1 MLIKREI
8 QEKIE
13 KNLWKKKIVII
24 YGARQVGKTTLV
36 NQILKKYSENSGY
49 YNCEESDV
57 TEGLSAGTST
67 ALKNFFGKK
76 KLVILDEAQKIKDVG
91 IKLKLLIDNFPEMQI
106 IATGSSSFEL
116 ANIINEPLTGRFY
129 PYQLYPFSLFELK
142 QIYSKTEVNRLL
154 ERFLRLGLYPEIIKL
169 GEQEAQKQISLI
181 ANNYLFKD
189 IFTFQEVRNPEV
201 LTKLVQMLALQL
213 GNEVSLDELS
223 NNLGVSIETVERY
236 IILLE
241 RAFVIFRL
249 PAFSR
254 NLRTEIKKS
263 RKIYFYDCGIR
274 NALIRNFN
282 SLNLRSDVGALWE
295 NFCITERMKANQRK
309 DLSPNQYFWR
319 TYNQKEIDYLE
330 ERDGKLSAFEF
341 KWNKKKIKVPR
352 EFLDTYENSEFE
364 VVSKENYLRFLD

>member
-13 KNLWKKKIVII
+13 KDLWKEKIVII

-36 NQILKKYSENSGY
+36 NQILKRYSEKAGY

-57 TEGLSAGTST
+57 AEGLSVGTST
-67 ALKNFFGKK
+67 ALKNFFGEK
-76 KLVILDEAQKIKDVG
+76 KLIILDKAQKIKDIG
-91 IKLKLLIDNFPEMQI
+91 IKLKLLVDNYPEMQI

-116 ANIINEPLTGRFY
+116 ANIVNEPLTGRFY
-129 PYQLYPFSLFELK
+129 SYQLYPFSIFELK
-142 QIYSKTEVNRLL
+142 QIYSEIEVNRLL
-154 ERFLRLGLYPEIIKL
+154 ERFLRLGLYPEITKL

-201 LTKLVQMLALQL
+201 LTKLSQMLALQL
-213 GNEVSLDELS
+213 GNEVSLEELA
-223 NNLGVSIETVERY
+223 NTLGVSIETIERY

-282 SLNLRSDVGALWE
+282 SLDLRNDIGALWE
-295 NFCITERMKANQRK
+295 NFCITEKMKANQRK
-309 DLSPNQYFWR
+309 DLLSNYYFWR
-319 TYNQKEIDYLE
+319 TYDQKEIDYIE
-330 ERDGKLSAFEF
+330 ERNGKLSAFEF
-341 KWNKKKIKVPR
+341 KWKKDKQKPPQ
-352 EFLDTYENSEFE
+352 EFLDTYENSEFKI
-364 VVSKENYLRFLD
+364 VNKDNYWSFVS

>member
-13 KNLWKKKIVII
+13 KDLWKQKVII
-24 YGARQVGKTTLV
+24 VYGARQVGKTTLV
-36 NQILKKYSENSGY
+36 NQIFKKYSEKAEY

-57 TEGLSAGTST
+57 IEGLSAGTST
-67 ALKNFFGKK
+67 ALKNFFGEK
-76 KLVILDEAQKIKDVG
+76 KLIILDEAQKIRDIG
-91 IKLKLLIDNFPEMQI
+91 IKLKLLIDNYPEMQI

-116 ANIINEPLTGRFY
+116 SNIINEPLTGRFY
-129 PYQLYPFSLFELK
+129 SYQLYPFSFFELK
-142 QIYSKTEVNRLL
+142 QIYSETEVNRLL
-154 ERFLRLGLYPEIIKL
+154 ERFLRIGLYPEITKL
-169 GEQEAQKQISLI
+169 GEQEAQKQVSLI

-223 NNLGVSIETVERY
+223 NSLGVSIETVERY

-282 SLNLRSDVGALWE
+282 SLDLRSDVGALWE
-295 NFCITERMKANQRK
+295 NFCITERIKANQRK

-319 TYNQKEIDYLE
+319 TYSQKEIDYIE
-330 ERDGKLSAFEF
+330 EQGGKLSAFEF
-341 KWNKKKIKVPR
+341 KWNKKRTKIPQ
-352 EFLDTYENSEFE
+352 EFLDTYKNADFKIIN
-364 VVSKENYLRFLD
+364 KENYLKFLN

>member
-1 MLIKREI
+1 MLIKRNI

-13 KNLWKKKIVII
+13 NDLWKKKIVII
-24 YGARQVGKTTLV
+24 YGTRQIGKTTLV

-57 TEGLSAGTST
+57 IEGLSAGTST
-67 ALKNFFGKK
+67 ALKNFFGEK
-76 KLVILDEAQKIKDVG
+76 KLIILDEAQKIRDIG
-91 IKLKLLIDNFPEMQI
+91 IKLKLLIDNYPEMQI

-129 PYQLYPFSLFELK
+129 SYQLYPFSLFELK
-142 QIYSKTEVNRLL
+142 QIYSEVETNRLL
-154 ERFLRLGLYPEIIKL
+154 ERFLRIGLYPEIIKM

-201 LTKLVQMLALQL
+201 LTKLIQMLALQL
-213 GNEVSLDELS
+213 GNEVSFDELS
-223 NNLGVSIETVERY
+223 NGLGVSIETVERY
-236 IILLE
+236 IVLLE

-295 NFCITERMKANQRK
+295 NFCIIERMKANQRK

-319 TYNQKEIDYLE
+319 TYSQKEIDYLE
-330 ERDGKLSAFEF
+330 EQDGRLSAFEF
-341 KWNKKKIKVPR
+341 KWSKKKTKIPQ
-352 EFLDTYENSEFE
+352 EFLDTYKNSKFE

>member
-13 KNLWKKKIVII
+13 KDLWKEKIVIV

-36 NQILKKYSENSGY
+36 NQILKKYPEESGY
-49 YNCEESDV
+49 YNCEEGDV
-57 TEGLSAGTST
+57 AEGLSVETST

-76 KLVILDEAQKIKDVG
+76 KLVILDEAQKIKNIG
-91 IKLKLLIDNFPEMQI
+91 IKLKLLIDNYPEMQI

-116 ANIINEPLTGRFY
+116 ANIVNEPLTGRFY
-129 PYQLYPFSLFELK
+129 SYQLYPFSLFELK
-142 QIYSKTEVNRLL
+142 QIYSEMEIKRLL
-154 ERFLRLGLYPEIIKL
+154 ERFLRLGLYPEITKL

-181 ANNYLFKD
+181 ANSYLFKD

-201 LTKLVQMLALQL
+201 LTKLTQMLALQL
-213 GNEVSLDELS
+213 GNEVSLEELANS
-223 NNLGVSIETVERY
+223 LGVSIETVERY

-282 SLNLRSDVGALWE
+282 SLELRSDVGALWE
-295 NFCITERMKANQRK
+295 NFCIAERIKSNQRK

-319 TYNQKEIDYLE
+319 TYSQKEIDYLE
-330 ERDGKLSAFEF
+330 DQDGRLSAFEF
-341 KWNKKKIKVPR
+341 KWNKKKTKVPK
-352 EFLDTYENSEFE
+352 EFLDAYKNYEFE
-364 VVSKENYLRFLD
+364 IVSRENYLEFLS

>member
-8 QEKIE
+8 QGKIE
-13 KNLWKKKIVII
+13 KDLWKGKIVII

-36 NQILKKYSENSGY
+36 NQILKKYSEKAGY

-57 TEGLSAGTST
+57 AEGLSAGTST
-67 ALKNFFGKK
+67 ALKNFFGEK
-76 KLVILDEAQKIKDVG
+76 KLIILDEAQKIRDIGV
-91 IKLKLLIDNFPEMQI
+91 KLKLLVDNYSEMQI

-142 QIYSKTEVNRLL
+142 QIYSEIEINRLL
-154 ERFLRLGLYPEIIKL
+154 ERFLRIGLYPEITKL

-181 ANNYLFKD
+181 ASNYLFKD

-201 LTKLVQMLALQL
+201 LTKLAQMLALQL
-213 GNEVSLDELS
+213 GNEVSLEELS

-241 RAFVIFRL
+241 KAFVIFRL

-282 SLNLRSDVGALWE
+282 SLDLRSDVGALWE

-319 TYNQKEIDYLE
+319 TYGQKEIDYIE
-330 ERDGKLSAFEF
+330 ERDSKLSAFEF
-341 KWNKKKIKVPR
+341 KWNKKKTKIPK
-352 EFLDTYENSEFE
+352 EFLDAYKNAEFE
-364 VVSKENYLRFLD
+364 IINRENYLKFLN

>member
-1 MLIKREI
+1 MLINRDI
-8 QEKIE
+8 QEKVE
-13 KNLWKKKIVII
+13 KDLWKRKIIII

-36 NQILKKYSENSGY
+36 NQILEKYSEKAEY

-57 TEGLSAGTST
+57 AEGLSAGTST
-67 ALKNFFGKK
+67 ALKNFFGEK
-76 KLVILDEAQKIKDVG
+76 KLIILDEAQKIRNIGV
-91 IKLKLLIDNFPEMQI
+91 KLKLLIDNYPEMQI
-106 IATGSSSFEL
+106 IVTGSSSFEL

-129 PYQLYPFSLFELK
+129 PCQLHPFSIFELK
-142 QIYSKTEVNRLL
+142 QIYSEMEIDRLL
-154 ERFLRLGLYPEIIKL
+154 ERFLRVGLYPEITKM

-181 ANNYLFKD
+181 ASNYLFKD

-201 LTKLVQMLALQL
+201 LTKLTQMLALQL
-213 GNEVSLDELS
+213 GNEVSLDELANS
-223 NNLGVSIETVERY
+223 LGISIETVGRY
-236 IILLE
+236 LILLE

-282 SLNLRSDVGALWE
+282 SFDLRSDLGAIWE
-295 NFCITERMKANQRK
+295 NFCIAERIKANQRK

-319 TYNQKEIDYLE
+319 TYSQKEIDYLE
-330 ERDGKLSAFEF
+330 DRDGRLYAFEF
-341 KWNKKKIKVPR
+341 KWSEKKTKIPK
-352 EFLDTYENSEFE
+352 EFLDTYKNAELKTISRGNYWEFL
-364 VVSKENYLRFLD
+364 S

>member
-13 KNLWKKKIVII
+13 KDLWKEKIVIV

-36 NQILKKYSENSGY
+36 NQILKKYPEESGY
-49 YNCEESDV
+49 YNSEEGDV
-57 TEGLSAGTST
+57 AEGLSVETST

-76 KLVILDEAQKIKDVG
+76 KLVILDEAQKIKNIGV
-91 IKLKLLIDNFPEMQI
+91 KLKLLIDNYPEMQI

-116 ANIINEPLTGRFY
+116 ANIVNEPLTGRFY
-129 PYQLYPFSLFELK
+129 SYQLYPFSLFELK
-142 QIYSKTEVNRLL
+142 QIYSEMEIKRLL
-154 ERFLRLGLYPEIIKL
+154 ERFLRLGLYPEITKL

-181 ANNYLFKD
+181 ANSYLFKD

-201 LTKLVQMLALQL
+201 LTKLTQMLALQL
-213 GNEVSLDELS
+213 GNEVSLEELANS
-223 NNLGVSIETVERY
+223 LGVSIETVERY

-295 NFCITERMKANQRK
+295 NFCIVERIKSNQRK
-309 DLSPNQYFWR
+309 DLLPNQYFWR
-319 TYNQKEIDYLE
+319 TYSQKEIDYLE
-330 ERDGKLSAFEF
+330 DQDGRLSAFEF
-341 KWNKKKIKVPR
+341 KWNKKKTKVPK
-352 EFLDTYENSEFE
+352 EFLDAYKNSEFE
-364 VVSKENYLRFLD
+364 IVSRENYLEFLS

>member
-13 KNLWKKKIVII
+13 KDLWKEKAIII

-36 NQILKKYSENSGY
+36 NQILKKYPEESGY
-49 YNCEESDV
+49 YNCEEGDV
-57 TEGLSAGTST
+57 AEGLSVETST

-76 KLVILDEAQKIKDVG
+76 KLVILDEAQKIKNIG
-91 IKLKLLIDNFPEMQI
+91 IKLKLLIDNYPEMQI

-116 ANIINEPLTGRFY
+116 ANIISEPLTGRFY
-129 PYQLYPFSLFELK
+129 SYQLHPFSLFELK
-142 QIYSKTEVNRLL
+142 QIYSEMEIKRLL
-154 ERFLRLGLYPEIIKL
+154 ERFLRLGLYPEITKL

-181 ANNYLFKD
+181 ANSYLFKD
-189 IFTFQEVRNPEV
+189 IFTFQEVRNPEA
-201 LTKLVQMLALQL
+201 LTKLSQMLALQL
-213 GNEVSLDELS
+213 GNEVSLEELANS
-223 NNLGVSIETVERY
+223 LGVSIETVERY

-295 NFCITERMKANQRK
+295 NFCIVERIKSNQRK
-309 DLSPNQYFWR
+309 DLLPNQYFWR
-319 TYNQKEIDYLE
+319 TYSQKEIDYLE
-330 ERDGKLSAFEF
+330 DQDGRLSAFEF
-341 KWNKKKIKVPR
+341 KWNKKKTKVPK
-352 EFLDTYENSEFE
+352 EFLDAYKNSEFE
-364 VVSKENYLRFLD
+364 IVSRENYLEFLS

>member
-1 MLIKREI
+1 MLIKRDI
-8 QEKIE
+8 QGKIE
-13 KNLWKKKIVII
+13 KDLWKGKIVII

-36 NQILKKYSENSGY
+36 NQILEKYSEESEY

-57 TEGLSAGTST
+57 AEGLSAGTST
-67 ALKNFFGKK
+67 ALKNFFGEK
-76 KLVILDEAQKIKDVG
+76 KLIILDEAQKIKDIG
-91 IKLKLLIDNFPEMQI
+91 LKLKLLVDNFPKMQI

-129 PYQLYPFSLFELK
+129 SYQLHPFSVFELK
-142 QIYSKTEVNRLL
+142 QIYSEMEVKRLL
-154 ERFLRLGLYPEIIKL
+154 ERFLRIGLYPEVTKL

-181 ANNYLFKD
+181 TNNYLFKD
-189 IFTFQEVRNPEV
+189 IFTFREVRNPEV

-223 NNLGVSIETVERY
+223 NSLGVSIETIERY

-282 SLNLRSDVGALWE
+282 SLDLRSDVGALWE

-319 TYNQKEIDYLE
+319 TYSQKEINYLE
-330 ERDGKLSAFEF
+330 DQDGKLSAFEF
-341 KWNKKKIKVPR
+341 KWNKKKTKVPQ
-352 EFLDTYENSEFE
+352 EFLDAYENAEFE
-364 VVSKENYLRFLD
+364 VISKENYLEFLK

>member
-13 KNLWKKKIVII
+13 KDLWKEKAIII

-36 NQILKKYSENSGY
+36 NQILKKYPEKSEY
-49 YNCEESDV
+49 YNCEEDDIA
-57 TEGLSAGTST
+57 EGLSVGTST

-76 KLVILDEAQKIKDVG
+76 KLVILDEAQKIKNIGV
-91 IKLKLLIDNFPEMQI
+91 KLKLLIDNYPEMQI

-116 ANIINEPLTGRFY
+116 ANIVNEPLTGRFY
-129 PYQLYPFSLFELK
+129 SYQLYPFSLFELK
-142 QIYSKTEVNRLL
+142 QIYSEMEIKRLL
-154 ERFLRLGLYPEIIKL
+154 ERFLRLGLYPEITKL

-181 ANNYLFKD
+181 ANSYLFKD

-201 LTKLVQMLALQL
+201 LTKLTQMLALQL
-213 GNEVSLDELS
+213 GNEVSLEELANS
-223 NNLGVSIETVERY
+223 LGVSIETVERY

-295 NFCITERMKANQRK
+295 NFCIVERIKSNQRK
-309 DLSPNQYFWR
+309 DLLPNQYFWR
-319 TYNQKEIDYLE
+319 TYSQKEIDYLE
-330 ERDGKLSAFEF
+330 DQDGRLSAFEF
-341 KWNKKKIKVPR
+341 KWNKKKTKVPK
-352 EFLDTYENSEFE
+352 EFLDAYKNSEFE
-364 VVSKENYLRFLD
+364 IVSRENYLEFLS

>member
-8 QEKIE
+8 QGKIE
-13 KNLWKKKIVII
+13 KDLWKGKIVII

-36 NQILKKYSENSGY
+36 NQILKKYSEKAEY

-57 TEGLSAGTST
+57 AEGLSAGTST
-67 ALKNFFGKK
+67 ALKNFFGEK
-76 KLVILDEAQKIKDVG
+76 KLIILDEAQKIRDIGV
-91 IKLKLLIDNFPEMQI
+91 KLKLLVDNYSEMQI

-142 QIYSKTEVNRLL
+142 QIYSEIEINRLL
-154 ERFLRLGLYPEIIKL
+154 ERFLRIGLYPEITKL

-181 ANNYLFKD
+181 ASNYLFKD

-201 LTKLVQMLALQL
+201 LTKLAQMLALQL
-213 GNEVSLDELS
+213 GNEVSLEELS

-241 RAFVIFRL
+241 KAFVIFRL

-282 SLNLRSDVGALWE
+282 SLDLRSDVGALWE

-319 TYNQKEIDYLE
+319 TYGQKEIDYIE
-330 ERDGKLSAFEF
+330 ERDSKLSAFEF
-341 KWNKKKIKVPR
+341 KWNKKKTKIPK
-352 EFLDTYENSEFE
+352 EFLDAYKNAEFE
-364 VVSKENYLRFLD
+364 IINRENYLKFLN

>member
-13 KNLWKKKIVII
+13 KDLWKGKIVII

-36 NQILKKYSENSGY
+36 NQVLKKYSEKAEY

-57 TEGLSAGTST
+57 AEGLSAGTST
-67 ALKNFFGKK
+67 ALKNFFGGK
-76 KLVILDEAQKIKDVG
+76 KLVVLDEAQKIRDIG
-91 IKLKLLIDNFPEMQI
+91 IKLKLLVDNYPEMQI
-106 IATGSSSFEL
+106 VATGSSSFEL

-129 PYQLYPFSLFELK
+129 SYQLYPFSLFELK
-142 QIYSKTEVNRLL
+142 QIYSEMEVNRLL
-154 ERFLRLGLYPEIIKL
+154 ERFLRLGLYPEVIKL
-169 GEQEAQKQISLI
+169 GEQEAQKQISSI
-181 ANNYLFKD
+181 ASNYLFKD

-201 LTKLVQMLALQL
+201 LAKLAQMLALQL

-223 NNLGVSIETVERY
+223 NSLGVSIETVERY

-282 SLNLRSDVGALWE
+282 SLDLRSDVGALWE
-295 NFCITERMKANQRK
+295 NFCITERIKTNQRK
-309 DLSPNQYFWR
+309 DLLSNQYFWR
-319 TYNQKEIDYLE
+319 TYSQKEIDYIE
-330 ERDGKLSAFEF
+330 ERNGKLSAFEF
-341 KWNKKKIKVPR
+341 KWNKKKTKVPQ
-352 EFLDTYENSEFE
+352 EFLDAYKNAEFE
-364 VVSKENYLRFLD
+364 IVSRENYLEFLG

>member
-8 QEKIE
+8 EEKI
-13 KNLWKKKIVII
+13 KKDLWKGKIVII

-36 NQILKKYSENSGY
+36 NQILEKYSENSGY

-57 TEGLSAGTST
+57 ADGLSAGTST
-67 ALKNFFGKK
+67 ALKNFFGNKE
-76 KLVILDEAQKIKDVG
+76 LIILDEAQKIKNIG
-91 IKLKLLIDNFPEMQI
+91 IKLKLLVDNYPKMQI
-106 IATGSSSFEL
+106 IVTGSSSFEL

-129 PYQLYPFSLFELK
+129 SYQLYPFSLYELK
-142 QIYSKTEVNRLL
+142 QIYSEIEVNRLL
-154 ERFLRLGLYPEIIKL
+154 ERFLRLGLYPEITKL

-201 LTKLVQMLALQL
+201 LTKLTQMLALQL
-213 GNEVSLDELS
+213 GNEVSLDELA
-223 NNLGVSIETVERY
+223 NGLGVSIETVERY

-249 PAFSR
+249 LVFSR

-295 NFCITERMKANQRK
+295 NFCITERIKANQRK

-319 TYNQKEIDYLE
+319 TYSQKEIDYLE
-330 ERDGKLSAFEF
+330 ERDGKLFAFEF
-341 KWNKKKIKVPR
+341 KWNKKKTKIPK
-352 EFLDTYENSEFE
+352 EFLNAYKNAEFE
-364 VVSKENYLRFLD
+364 IINKDNYFKFLN

>member
-13 KNLWKKKIVII
+13 KDLWKQKVII
-24 YGARQVGKTTLV
+24 VYGARKVGKTTLV
-36 NQILKKYSENSGY
+36 NQIFKKYSEKAEY

-57 TEGLSAGTST
+57 IEGLSAGTST
-67 ALKNFFGKK
+67 ALKNFFGEK
-76 KLVILDEAQKIKDVG
+76 KLIILDEAQKIRDIG
-91 IKLKLLIDNFPEMQI
+91 IKLKLLIDNYPEMQI

-116 ANIINEPLTGRFY
+116 SNIINEPLTGRFY
-129 PYQLYPFSLFELK
+129 SYQLYPFSFFELK
-142 QIYSKTEVNRLL
+142 QIYSETEVNRLL
-154 ERFLRLGLYPEIIKL
+154 ERFLRIGLYPEITKL
-169 GEQEAQKQISLI
+169 GEQEAQKQVSLI

-223 NNLGVSIETVERY
+223 NSLGVSIETVERY

-282 SLNLRSDVGALWE
+282 SLDLRSDVGALWE
-295 NFCITERMKANQRK
+295 NFCITERIKANQRK

-319 TYNQKEIDYLE
+319 TYSQKEIDYIE
-330 ERDGKLSAFEF
+330 EQGGKLSAFEF
-341 KWNKKKIKVPR
+341 KWNKKRTKIPQ
-352 EFLDTYENSEFE
+352 EFLDTYKNADFKIIN
-364 VVSKENYLRFLD
+364 KENYLKFLN

>member
-13 KNLWKKKIVII
+13 KDLWKGKIII
-24 YGARQVGKTTLV
+24 VYGARQVGKTTLV
-36 NQILKKYSENSGY
+36 NQILKKYPEKTEY

-57 TEGLSAGTST
+57 AEGLSSGTST
-67 ALKNFFGKK
+67 ALKNFFGEK
-76 KLVILDEAQKIKDVG
+76 KLVILDEAQKVRDIG
-91 IKLKLLIDNFPEMQI
+91 IKLKLLVDNYPEMQI
-106 IATGSSSFEL
+106 VATGSSSFEL

-129 PYQLYPFSLFELK
+129 SYQLYPFSLFELK
-142 QIYSKTEVNRLL
+142 QIYSEMEINRLL

-169 GEQEAQKQISLI
+169 GEQEAQKQISSI

-201 LTKLVQMLALQL
+201 LTKLAQMLALQL
-213 GNEVSLDELS
+213 GNEISLDELS
-223 NNLGVSIETVERY
+223 NSLSVSIETVERY

-282 SLNLRSDVGALWE
+282 SLDLRSDVGALWE
-295 NFCITERMKANQRK
+295 NFCIVEKTKINQRK

-319 TYNQKEIDYLE
+319 TYSQKEIDYLE
-330 ERDGKLSAFEF
+330 DQNGRLSAFEF
-341 KWNKKKIKVPR
+341 KWNKKKTKTPK
-352 EFLDTYENSEFE
+352 EFLETYKNAEFE
-364 VVSKENYLRFLD
+364 IINRENYLEFLS

>member
-8 QEKIE
+8 QGKIE
-13 KNLWKKKIVII
+13 KDLWKEKIII
-24 YGARQVGKTTLV
+24 VYGARQVGKTTLV
-36 NQILKKYSENSGY
+36 NQILKNYSEEAEY

-57 TEGLSAGTST
+57 AEGLSAGTST
-67 ALKNFFGKK
+67 ALKNFFGEK
-76 KLVILDEAQKIKDVG
+76 KLIILDEAQKIRDIGV
-91 IKLKLLIDNFPEMQI
+91 KLKLLIDNYPEMQI

-129 PYQLYPFSLFELK
+129 SYQLYPFSLFELK
-142 QIYSKTEVNRLL
+142 QIYSEMEINRLL
-154 ERFLRLGLYPEIIKL
+154 ERFLRIGLYPEITKL
-169 GEQEAQKQISLI
+169 GEQEARKQISLI

-201 LTKLVQMLALQL
+201 LTKLTQMLALQL
-213 GNEVSLDELS
+213 GNEVSLEELANS
-223 NNLGVSIETVERY
+223 LGVSIETVERY

-254 NLRTEIKKS
+254 NLRTEIKKN

-282 SLNLRSDVGALWE
+282 SLDLRSDVGALWE

-309 DLSPNQYFWR
+309 NLSPNQYFWR
-319 TYNQKEIDYLE
+319 TYSQKEIDYLE
-330 ERDGKLSAFEF
+330 EGDGKLSAFEF
-341 KWNKKKIKVPR
+341 KWNRKKMKVPQ
-352 EFLDTYENSEFE
+352 EFLDTYDNAEFE
-364 VVSKENYLRFLD
+364 VISRENYLEFLS

>member
-13 KNLWKKKIVII
+13 KDLWEKKIII
-24 YGARQVGKTTLV
+24 VYGARQVGKTILV
-36 NQILKKYSENSGY
+36 NQILEKYSDNSEY

-67 ALKNFFGKK
+67 ALKNFFGEK
-76 KLVILDEAQKIKDVG
+76 KLIILDEAQKIRDIG
-91 IKLKLLIDNFPEMQI
+91 IKLKLLVDNYPKMQI

-116 ANIINEPLTGRFY
+116 ANVVNEPLTGRFY
-129 PYQLYPFSLFELK
+129 SYQLHPFSIFELK
-142 QIYSKTEVNRLL
+142 QIYSETEINRLL
-154 ERFLRLGLYPEIIKL
+154 ERFLRLGLYPEITKL

-201 LTKLVQMLALQL
+201 LTKLSQMLALQL
-213 GNEVSLDELS
+213 GNEVSLDELANS
-223 NNLGVSIETVERY
+223 LGVSIETVERY

-295 NFCITERMKANQRK
+295 NFCITERIKANQRK

-319 TYNQKEIDYLE
+319 TYSQKEIDYLE
-330 ERDGKLSAFEF
+330 ERDGQLFAFEF
-341 KWNKKKIKVPR
+341 KWNKKKTKIPK
-352 EFLDTYENSEFE
+352 EFLNVYKNAELKTISR
-364 VVSKENYLRFLD
+364 ENYFKFLS

>member
-13 KNLWKKKIVII
+13 KDLWKEKIVIV

-36 NQILKKYSENSGY
+36 NQILKKYPEESGY
-49 YNCEESDV
+49 YNCEEGDV
-57 TEGLSAGTST
+57 AEGLSVETST

-76 KLVILDEAQKIKDVG
+76 KLVILDEAQKIKNIG
-91 IKLKLLIDNFPEMQI
+91 IKLKLLIDNYPEMQI

-116 ANIINEPLTGRFY
+116 ANIVNEPLTGRFY
-129 PYQLYPFSLFELK
+129 SYQLYPFSLFELK
-142 QIYSKTEVNRLL
+142 QIYSEMEIKRLL
-154 ERFLRLGLYPEIIKL
+154 ERFLRLGLYPEITKL

-181 ANNYLFKD
+181 ANSYLFKD

-201 LTKLVQMLALQL
+201 LTKLTQMLALQL
-213 GNEVSLDELS
+213 GNEVSLEELANS
-223 NNLGVSIETVERY
+223 LGVSIETVERY

-282 SLNLRSDVGALWE
+282 SLDLRSDVGALWE
-295 NFCITERMKANQRK
+295 NFCIAERIKSNQRK

-319 TYNQKEIDYLE
+319 TYSQKEIDYLE
-330 ERDGKLSAFEF
+330 DQDGRLSAFEF
-341 KWNKKKIKVPR
+341 KWNKKKTKVPK
-352 EFLDTYENSEFE
+352 EFLDAYKNYEFE
-364 VVSKENYLRFLD
+364 IVSRENYLEFLS

>member
-8 QEKIE
+8 QKKIE
-13 KNLWKKKIVII
+13 RDLWKRKIVII

-36 NQILKKYSENSGY
+36 NQILKKYSEEAEY

-57 TEGLSAGTST
+57 AEGLSAGTST
-67 ALKNFFGKK
+67 ALKNFFGEK
-76 KLVILDEAQKIKDVG
+76 KLIILDEAQKIRDIGV
-91 IKLKLLIDNFPEMQI
+91 KLKLLIDNYPEMQI

-129 PYQLYPFSLFELK
+129 SYQLYSFSLFELK
-142 QIYSKTEVNRLL
+142 QIYSETEVNRLL

-169 GEQEAQKQISLI
+169 GEQEAQKQISSI
-181 ANNYLFKD
+181 ASNYLFKD

-201 LTKLVQMLALQL
+201 LAKLTQMLALQL
-213 GNEVSLDELS
+213 GNEVSLEELS
-223 NNLGVSIETVERY
+223 NSLGVSIETVERY
-236 IILLE
+236 IVLLE

-274 NALIRNFN
+274 NSLIRNFN
-282 SLNLRSDVGALWE
+282 SLDLRSDVGALWE

-319 TYNQKEIDYLE
+319 TYSQKEIDYLE
-330 ERDGKLSAFEF
+330 ERDGRLFAFEF
-341 KWNKKKIKVPR
+341 KWNKKKTKIPK
-352 EFLDTYENSEFE
+352 EFLDTYENAEFKIIN
-364 VVSKENYLRFLD
+364 KENYLEFLK

>member
-8 QEKIE
+8 QGKIE
-13 KNLWKKKIVII
+13 KDLWKEKIII
-24 YGARQVGKTTLV
+24 VYGARQVGKTTLV
-36 NQILKKYSENSGY
+36 NQILKNYSEEAEY

-57 TEGLSAGTST
+57 AEGLSAGTST
-67 ALKNFFGKK
+67 ALKNFFGEK
-76 KLVILDEAQKIKDVG
+76 KLIILDEAQKIRDIGV
-91 IKLKLLIDNFPEMQI
+91 KLKLLIDNYPEMQI

-129 PYQLYPFSLFELK
+129 SYQLYPFSLFELK
-142 QIYSKTEVNRLL
+142 QIYSEMEINRLL
-154 ERFLRLGLYPEIIKL
+154 ERFLRIGLYPEITKL
-169 GEQEAQKQISLI
+169 GEQEARKQISLI

-201 LTKLVQMLALQL
+201 LTKLTQMLALQL
-213 GNEVSLDELS
+213 GNEVSLEELANS
-223 NNLGVSIETVERY
+223 LGVSIETVERY

-254 NLRTEIKKS
+254 NLRTEIKKN

-282 SLNLRSDVGALWE
+282 SLDLRSDVGALWE

-309 DLSPNQYFWR
+309 NLSPNQYFWR
-319 TYNQKEIDYLE
+319 TYSQKEIDYLE
-330 ERDGKLSAFEF
+330 EGDGKLSAFEF
-341 KWNKKKIKVPR
+341 KWNRKKMKVPK
-352 EFLDTYENSEFE
+352 EFLDAYDNAEFKII
-364 VVSKENYLRFLD
+364 SRDNYLEFLS

>member
-1 MLIKREI
+1 
-8 QEKIE
+8 
-13 KNLWKKKIVII
+13 
-24 YGARQVGKTTLV
+24 
-36 NQILKKYSENSGY
+36 
-49 YNCEESDV
+49 
-57 TEGLSAGTST
+57 
-67 ALKNFFGKK
+67 
-76 KLVILDEAQKIKDVG
+76 
-91 IKLKLLIDNFPEMQI
+91 
-106 IATGSSSFEL
+106 
-116 ANIINEPLTGRFY
+116 LTGRFY
-129 PYQLYPFSLFELK
+129 SYQLYPFSLYELK
-142 QIYSKTEVNRLL
+142 QIYSEIEVNRLL
-154 ERFLRLGLYPEIIKL
+154 ERFLRLGLYPEITKL

-201 LTKLVQMLALQL
+201 LTKLTQMLALQL
-213 GNEVSLDELS
+213 GNEVSLDELA
-223 NNLGVSIETVERY
+223 NGLGVSIETVERY

-295 NFCITERMKANQRK
+295 NFCITERIKANQRK

-319 TYNQKEIDYLE
+319 TYSQKEIDYLE
-330 ERDGKLSAFEF
+330 ERDGMLFAFEF
-341 KWNKKKIKVPR
+341 KWNKKKTKPPK
-352 EFLDTYENSEFE
+352 EFLNAYKNAEFE
-364 VVSKENYLRFLD
+364 IINKDNYFKFLN

>member
-13 KNLWKKKIVII
+13 KDLWKGKIVII

-36 NQILKKYSENSGY
+36 NQILKKYSEKSEY

-57 TEGLSAGTST
+57 AEGLSAGTST
-67 ALKNFFGKK
+67 ALKNFFGEK
-76 KLVILDEAQKIKDVG
+76 KLVILDEAQKIRDIG
-91 IKLKLLIDNFPEMQI
+91 IKLKLLVDNYPEMQI
-106 IATGSSSFEL
+106 VATGSSSFEL

-129 PYQLYPFSLFELK
+129 SYQLYPFSLFELK
-142 QIYSKTEVNRLL
+142 QIYSETEVNRLL
-154 ERFLRLGLYPEIIKL
+154 ERFLRLGLYPEITKL

-201 LTKLVQMLALQL
+201 LIKLAQMLALQL

-223 NNLGVSIETVERY
+223 NSLGVSIETVERY

-249 PAFSR
+249 PTFSR

-282 SLNLRSDVGALWE
+282 PPSLRSDVGALWE
-295 NFCITERMKANQRK
+295 NFCLVERIKANQRK

-319 TYNQKEIDYLE
+319 TYSQKEIDYLE
-330 ERDGKLSAFEF
+330 DQNGRLSTFEF
-341 KWNKKKIKVPR
+341 KWNKKKTKTPK
-352 EFLDTYENSEFE
+352 EFLDAYKNAEFE
-364 VVSKENYLRFLD
+364 VVSRENYLEFLG

>member
-13 KNLWKKKIVII
+13 KDLWKGKIII
-24 YGARQVGKTTLV
+24 VYGARQVGKTTLV
-36 NQILKKYSENSGY
+36 NQILKKYPEKAEY
-49 YNCEESDV
+49 YNCEESDMA
-57 TEGLSAGTST
+57 EGLSAGTST
-67 ALKNFFGKK
+67 ALKNFFGEK
-76 KLVILDEAQKIKDVG
+76 KLIILDEAQKIKNIG
-91 IKLKLLIDNFPEMQI
+91 TKLKLLVDNYPEMQI

-116 ANIINEPLTGRFY
+116 ANIISEPLTGRFY
-129 PYQLYPFSLFELK
+129 SYQLYSFSLFELK
-142 QIYSKTEVNRLL
+142 QIYSEMEINRLL
-154 ERFLRLGLYPEIIKL
+154 ERFLRMGLYPEITKL

-201 LTKLVQMLALQL
+201 LTKLSQMLALQL
-213 GNEVSLDELS
+213 GNEVSLEELS
-223 NNLGVSIETVERY
+223 NGLGVSIETVERY

-254 NLRTEIKKS
+254 NLRTEIKKN

-282 SLNLRSDVGALWE
+282 SLDLRSDVGALWE
-295 NFCITERMKANQRK
+295 NFCIMERMKANQKK

-319 TYNQKEIDYLE
+319 TYSQKEIDYLE
-330 ERDGKLSAFEF
+330 ERDGKLYAFEF
-341 KWNKKKIKVPR
+341 KWNKKKTKIPQ
-352 EFLDTYENSEFE
+352 EFLDAYENAEFE
-364 VVSKENYLRFLD
+364 VISKENYLEFLN